1 MLLIIPIAGSTW
13 ALGIMTYIHLL
24 PTSKQLPCWL
34 QQTAEAR
41 RVWRREEEGSHHPL
55 ASHTHGHQAVRKEPK
70 QKRTRM
76 SPGDPQRS
84 PVSQLLEAWQDLQP
98 NCPRI
103 FVSPCPSPVKGCQGR
118 MVFSQGGSSAHGKG
132 GKGGGVGWNLRGP
145 VCLSQGSQAPPAFR
159 MSPRVSESLLMDF
172 SHKRVCAHRGGYK
185 TSPCSPL
192 GARRELCS
200 RVGS

>member
-55 ASHTHGHQAVRKEPK
+55 ASHTHGHQAARKEAK

-76 SPGDPQRS
+76 SPGDPQHS

-98 NCPRI
+98 ELPQNFYQPSSKPCKMMPGENGVFTRRFICPWKGRQRRWSGMESARSWLSVSRI
-103 FVSPCPSPVKGCQGR
+103 TG
-118 MVFSQGGSSAHGKG
+118 FSS
-132 GKGGGVGWNLRGP
+132 
-145 VCLSQGSQAPPAFR
+145 
-159 MSPRVSESLLMDF
+159 F
-172 SHKRVCAHRGGYK
+172 SHIPK
-185 TSPCSPL
+185 SF
-192 GARRELCS
+192 
-200 RVGS
+200 